1 MGHSTSYPPDRR
13 SDKEIKVLQKI
24 GYVLL
29 IALATLGVLFI
40 VLMLIPEEKEE
51 ASGRRHTAE
60 EEEEEEEEEEDS
72 SRKDDTQD
80 GKKEDREEKEAGED
94 KEEKESEE
102 EAAEEEASGAEEES
116 GEEPAE
122 EESYEVAV
130 NIPAGALSK
139 NTLSFKTVTL
149 EGEPVDSSI
158 FADYDLTICHFW
170 GSYCQP
176 CIMEMPDYAELYDA
190 LPENINLIG
199 ILSDVYEGIDNNVD
213 TAEDILS
220 DSGASFTN
228 LRLSDSLY
236 TVSSW
241 FSKVPSAFFV
251 DSEGHVVGEVMNGK
265 FIGDVVERLEGY
277 LE

>member
-1 MGHSTSYPPDRR
+1 MGHSAYPPEGRR
-13 SDKEIKVLQKI
+13 NKEIKVLQKI

-51 ASGRRHTAE
+51 ASGRRYTAE
-60 EEEEEEEEEEDS
+60 EEEEDEEDS
-72 SRKDDTQD
+72 SEKEDRQD
-80 GKKEDREEKEAGED
+80 GKKEDREEKEAGEE

-102 EAAEEEASGAEEES
+102 EAAEEISGAEEES

-122 EESYEVAV
+122 EESTVLPV

-190 LPENINLIG
+190 LPDNINLIG

-213 TAEDILS
+213 TAEDILR

-241 FSKVPSAFFV
+241 FNQVPSAFFV

-265 FIGDVVERLEGY
+265 FIGDVVERLEDY

>member
-1 MGHSTSYPPDRR
+1 MDTGIL
-13 SDKEIKVLQKI
+13 KKI
-24 GYVLL
+24 GFVIL
-29 IALATLGVLFI
+29 IALATLGVFFV
-40 VLMLIPEEKEE
+40 VLLLLPEEKEE
-51 ASGRRHTAE
+51 SASGRRHAIE
-60 EEEEEEEEEEDS
+60 EEEDEEEEEEEEDGKK
-72 SRKDDTQD
+72 KDDKED
-80 GKKEDREEKEAGED
+80 NKKEDKED
-94 KEEKESEE
+94 KEERDQEEEKTEE
-102 EAAEEEASGAEEES
+102 EAEEETDEA
-116 GEEPAE
+116 PAE
-122 EESYEVAV
+122 EEEPEEAIEEVILD
-130 NIPAGALSK
+130 IPADALSK

-176 CIMEMPDYAELYDA
+176 CIMEMPDYAELYDT
-190 LPENINLIG
+190 LPDNINLIG

-213 TAEDILS
+213 TAEDILR